1 MKREPLLLGVL
12 VLVVWVSG
20 CTKIVQIEPTS
31 GPPGTPVYV
40 KSCNTFGDPAAI
52 TLKWDGDKL
61 CDPFCGAFIV
71 PAVNDGGE
79 PGKHRVTLIDNFDA
93 SEAFLIF
100 PIFRL
105 HHDTATFIVT
115 PP

>member
-1 MKREPLLLGVL
+1 MKQVSLLLSGAL
-12 VLVVWVSG
+12 VWVLLAG
-20 CTKIVQIEPTS
+20 CTKIIQIEPTS
-31 GPPGTPVYV
+31 GPPGTPVYI
-40 KSCNTFGDPAAI
+40 KTQNTFGDPAKI
-52 TLKWDGDKL
+52 TLKWDGNTL
-61 CDPFCGAFIV
+61 CDPFCGSFIV

-105 HHDTATFIVT
+105 HRDSETFTVT